1 MISVR
6 VLYIARTLSR
16 FGFLIAFISF
26 GIVKLAASDGLIDSL
41 GKRLLTLPDNAEK
54 IDVYFE
60 LVKAHYSGE
69 KAMEYSRRALVLS
82 KKLND
87 QERTGMSYRKIGWS
101 YYTVFDLDSAVVY
114 ADSALSILEG
124 TDLYKGLES
133 AYSLKAILFMEYG
146 QAEFAEDYFE
156 KAYKVSV
163 KSQNLNGQTA
173 ILNNWAIL
181 LYNTGNFEEALKKHL
196 ASLEINVKL
205 DNKQKATQDSLVL
218 SESNLEALA
227 DLKINYEKELLSVQN
242 ELNEVEIKQRK
253 TGQILLAA
261 LSFIL
266 LGLLLFV
273 LQYFRQRRNLRE
285 LEHRSVVDNKLG
297 IISQLQHRIS
307 AILDQ
312 RKGSLELRPLNELNE
327 LMDTPLTDKEYEV
340 LQAVAGGKTNR
351 DIAEEQFISE
361 NTVKFHL
368 KNIYFKLDVANR
380 REAVKRLLSLV

>member
-1 MISVR
+1 M
-6 VLYIARTLSR
+6 
-16 FGFLIAFISF
+16 
-26 GIVKLAASDGLIDSL
+26 
-41 GKRLLTLPDNAEK
+41 PDNAEK

-156 KAYKVSV
+156 KAYEVSV